1 MPVVSSTAAV
11 TKVTKTQTIN
21 DVLQNN
27 SATAPCGGT
36 SGPSGSGSGS
46 GSEVAAADLVLRRD
60 GPQMDVPATSTPAA
74 AAADTEFKLL
84 AIDSSSEAPTVAGE
98 PVTVLCCAVAG
109 NLTQSL
115 SHRFSDQVLFIT
127 VASCL
132 GSPLLTCTV
141 WYRSK

>member
-1 MPVVSSTAAV
+1 MSVVSSTAAV

-36 SGPSGSGSGS
+36 SGPSGS